1 MNKCLS
7 SESTNLQ
14 STLCRS
20 GVLTTKT
27 SAIKYIRMQLFCAG
41 ELRVSYQNRSD
52 WKQCAPK
59 KNVKRCLF
67 YWFIYLCIYLF
78 FEKQTFKK
86 KNRDIYD

>member
-59 KNVKRCLF
+59 KECQALF
-67 YWFIYLCIYLF
+67 ILLVYLFVCVFIYFL
-78 FEKQTFKK
+78 KS
-86 KNRDIYD
+86 RH